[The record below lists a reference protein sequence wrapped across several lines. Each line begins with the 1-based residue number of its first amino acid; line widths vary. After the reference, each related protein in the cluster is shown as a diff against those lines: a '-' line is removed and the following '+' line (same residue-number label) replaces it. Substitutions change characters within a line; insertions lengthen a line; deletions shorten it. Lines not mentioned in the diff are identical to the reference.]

1 MKVPKAVL
9 NMLEN
14 KYVLYFVLFLAV
26 SNILG
31 FLMMGNITAIIFFSL
46 VAYLTSFFSKNKIV
60 ILSIPLVLTS
70 VLMVG
75 ARVKEG
81 LENAIDSVKKPVAA
95 AAATAVAKAT
105 DTAKKVAKNATDTAK
120 NVVNVAP
127 AVAPII
133 GTEPEP
139 EPESESASEPV
150 PASASKADGMTTMYG
165 KKNNRID
172 YASTIE
178 DAYDDLNKIIGGDGI
193 KRLTDDTQKLMGQQM
208 QLADAM
214 KSMSPLLEQAKTM
227 LQGFDL
233 KNLDGLAQMAKQF
246 TAPGGATG
254 LQMPKM

>member
-81 LENAIDSVKKPVAA
+81 LENAIDSVKKPVAD

-120 NVVNVAP
+120 NVVNVTA
-127 AVAPII
+127 AATPITD
-133 GTEPEP
+133 TEP
-139 EPESESASEPV
+139 ASEPV
-150 PASASKADGMTTMYG
+150 PASASKSDGMTTMYG

-193 KRLTDDTQKLMGQQM
+193 KRLTDDTQRLMGQQM

>member
-1 MKVPKAVL
+1 
-9 NMLEN
+9 
-14 KYVLYFVLFLAV
+14 
-26 SNILG
+26 
-31 FLMMGNITAIIFFSL
+31 
-46 VAYLTSFFSKNKIV
+46 
-60 ILSIPLVLTS
+60 
-70 VLMVG
+70 MVG

-81 LENAIDSVKKPVAA
+81 IDATLTKPVADA
-95 AAATAVAKAT
+95 AATAAATAVAKAT
-105 DTAKKVAKNATDTAK
+105 NTAKKVAKNVVTASSTPLTGTDAVAPTSTDS
-120 NVVNVAP
+120 VAP
-127 AVAPII
+127 ATA
-133 GTEPEP
+133 EN
-139 EPESESASEPV
+139 
-150 PASASKADGMTTMYG
+150 MTTMNG
-165 KKNNRID
+165 KKKNRID

-193 KRLTDDTQKLMGQQM
+193 KRLTDDTQRLMGQQM

>member
-81 LENAIDSVKKPVAA
+81 LENAIDSVKKPVAD

-120 NVVNVAP
+120 NVVNVA
-127 AVAPII
+127 AAAAPLT
-133 GTEPEP
+133 GTDTEHTPD
-139 EPESESASEPV
+139 PV
-150 PASASKADGMTTMYG
+150 PASASKGPDGMTTMYG

-193 KRLTDDTQKLMGQQM
+193 KRLTDDTQRLMGQQM

-246 TAPGGATG
+246 TAPGGAG

>member
-26 SNILG
+26 SNLLG
-31 FLMMGNITAIIFFSL
+31 FLVMGNITSIIFFGL
-46 VAYLTSFFSKNKIV
+46 VAYLTSFFSKNNIV

-81 LENAIDSVKKPVAA
+81 LENAIDSAKKPVADA
-95 AAATAVAKAT
+95 VTDAATAVAKAT

-120 NVVNVAP
+120 NVVNTAAAAAP
-127 AVAPII
+127 LT
-133 GTEPEP
+133 GTEPE
-139 EPESESASEPV
+139 SEPV
-150 PASASKADGMTTMYG
+150 PASASKGPADGMTTMYG

-193 KRLTDDTQKLMGQQM
+193 KRLTDDTQRLMGQQM

>member
-26 SNILG
+26 SNLLG
-31 FLMMGNITAIIFFSL
+31 FLVMGNITSIIFFGL

-81 LENAIDSVKKPVAA
+81 LENAIDSAKKPVTDAVA
-95 AAATAVAKAT
+95 DAATALAKAT
-105 DTAKKVAKNATDTAK
+105 DTAKKVAKNVVTAPRTPSTPSTPLTGTDAVAPTSTDS
-120 NVVNVAP
+120 VAP
-127 AVAPII
+127 ATA
-133 GTEPEP
+133 EN
-139 EPESESASEPV
+139 
-150 PASASKADGMTTMYG
+150 MTTMNG
-165 KKNNRID
+165 KKKNRID

-246 TAPGGATG
+246 TAPGGAG

>member
-26 SNILG
+26 SNLLG
-31 FLMMGNITAIIFFSL
+31 FLVMGNITSIIFFSL

-81 LENAIDSVKKPVAA
+81 LENAIDSAKKPVADA
-95 AAATAVAKAT
+95 VTDAATAVAKAT

-120 NVVNVAP
+120 NVVNVTA
-127 AVAPII
+127 AATPITD
-133 GTEPEP
+133 TEP
-139 EPESESASEPV
+139 ASEPV
-150 PASASKADGMTTMYG
+150 PASASKSDGMTTMYG

-193 KRLTDDTQKLMGQQM
+193 KRLTDDTQRLMGQQM

-246 TAPGGATG
+246 TAPGGAG

>member
-26 SNILG
+26 SNLLG
-31 FLMMGNITAIIFFSL
+31 FLVMGNITSIIFFGL

-81 LENAIDSVKKPVAA
+81 LENAIDSAKKPVADA
-95 AAATAVAKAT
+95 VADAATAVAKAT

-120 NVVNVAP
+120 NVVNTAAAAP
-127 AVAPII
+127 LT
-133 GTEPEP
+133 GTEP
-139 EPESESASEPV
+139 ESASEPV
-150 PASASKADGMTTMYG
+150 PASASKGPADGMTTMYG

-193 KRLTDDTQKLMGQQM
+193 KRLTDDTQRLMGQQM

>member
-75 ARVKEG
+75 AKVKEG
-81 LENAIDSVKKPVAA
+81 LENAIDSVKKPVAD

-139 EPESESASEPV
+139 ESASEPV

-193 KRLTDDTQKLMGQQM
+193 KRLTDDTQRLMGQQM

-246 TAPGGATG
+246 TAPGGAG